1 VVGVTPS
8 HALRIPLAAIAVL
21 AIAAIVVPSA
31 AAEIS
36 GPCNATINGQ
46 NVKGRPTEALSNAIV
61 VANDAVVPVTM
72 SAGSQISH
80 LKIQI
85 EFAGMRW
92 TVRDK
97 ASHGKSWASNV
108 DVGKYAKYGVGLYKV
123 IGSSSGGASCSGTAL
138 VKVKGNP
145 LTTVAGIV
153 GLIAT
158 LMGLGGIGGAVAMT
172 MRAGAIGVGRSI
184 GGLLAGLIA
193 GLGLAVL
200 MQEYGLVYPTPM
212 AAIATVGFAGVFGLG
227 LAVIGKFVGA
237 AHIVAPD

>member
-1 VVGVTPS
+1 MTLS
-8 HALRIPLAAIAVL
+8 HALRIPLAAIAML
-21 AIAAIVVPSA
+21 TIAAVVVPSA

-46 NVKGRPTEALSNAIV
+46 NVKSQGTGAFADPITVQNDAIV
-61 VANDAVVPVTM
+61 PVAM

-85 EFAGMRW
+85 QFAGFSW

-97 ASHGKSWASNV
+97 ASHGNSWSS
-108 DVGKYAKYGVGLYKV
+108 DVKVKNYAKWGVGLYKV
-123 IGSSSGGASCSGTAL
+123 VGSSGGVSCSGSAL

-153 GLIAT
+153 GLVAA
-158 LMGLGGIGGAVAMT
+158 LMGLGGIGAAVAMT
-172 MRAGAIGVGRSI
+172 MRAGALSFGRSL
-184 GGLLAGLIA
+184 GGAVFGLIA

-200 MQEYGLVYPTPM
+200 AQEYSLMYPTLGAAVSSVGLGALFGIGLVFIGKLVGSSV
-212 AAIATVGFAGVFGLG
+212 AIA
-227 LAVIGKFVGA
+227 
-237 AHIVAPD
+237 D

>member
-8 HALRIPLAAIAVL
+8 HALRIPLAAI
-21 AIAAIVVPSA
+21 VVPSA
-31 AAEIS
+31 AAELS

-158 LMGLGGIGGAVAMT
+158 LMGLG
-172 MRAGAIGVGRSI
+172 AGAIGVGRSI

>member
-1 VVGVTPS
+1 MLPV
-8 HALRIPLAAIAVL
+8 
-21 AIAAIVVPSA
+21 AAIVVPSA

-46 NVKGRPTEALSNAIV
+46 NVKDHGTGAFAGAITV
-61 VANDAVVPVTM
+61 ENDAIVPVTM

-85 EFAGMRW
+85 QFAGMSW

-97 ASHGKSWASNV
+97 ASHGKSWSS
-108 DVGKYAKYGVGLYKV
+108 DVKVNNYAKWGVGLYKV
-123 IGSSSGGASCSGTAL
+123 VGSSGGVSCSGSAL

-153 GLIAT
+153 GLVAA
-158 LMGLGGIGGAVAMT
+158 LMGLGGIGAAVAMT
-172 MRAGAIGVGRSI
+172 MRAGALSFGRSL
-184 GGLLAGLIA
+184 GGAVFGLIA

-200 MQEYGLVYPTPM
+200 AQEYSLMYPTLGAAVSSVGLV
-212 AAIATVGFAGVFGLG
+212 ALFGIGLVFIGKLVGSSVAIA
-227 LAVIGKFVGA
+227 
-237 AHIVAPD
+237 D

>member
-1 VVGVTPS
+1 M
-8 HALRIPLAAIAVL
+8 L

-46 NVKGRPTEALSNAIV
+46 NVKNQGTGAFASPITV
-61 VANDAVVPVTM
+61 QNDAVVPVAM
-72 SAGSQISH
+72 SAGGQISQ

-85 EFAGMRW
+85 QFAGMSW

-97 ASHGKSWASNV
+97 ASHGTSWSS
-108 DVGKYAKYGVGLYKV
+108 DVTIKNYAKWGVGLYKV
-123 IGSSSGGASCSGTAL
+123 VGSSGGVSCSGSAL

-153 GLIAT
+153 GLVAA
-158 LMGLGGIGGAVAMT
+158 LMGLGGIGAAVAMT
-172 MRAGAIGVGRSI
+172 MRAGALSFGRSL
-184 GGLLAGLIA
+184 GGAVFGIIA

-200 MQEYGLVYPTPM
+200 AQEYSIMYPTLGAAIGSVGLGGLFGIGLVFIGKLVGSSV
-212 AAIATVGFAGVFGLG
+212 AIA
-227 LAVIGKFVGA
+227 
-237 AHIVAPD
+237 D

>member
-1 VVGVTPS
+1 VTLS

-21 AIAAIVVPSA
+21 TIAAIVIPSA

-46 NVKGRPTEALSNAIV
+46 NVKNQGTGAFADPITVQNDAIV
-61 VANDAVVPVTM
+61 PVAM
-72 SAGSQISH
+72 SASSQISH

-85 EFAGMRW
+85 QFAGFSW

-97 ASHGKSWASNV
+97 ASHGNSWSS
-108 DVGKYAKYGVGLYKV
+108 DVKVKNYAKWGVGLYKV
-123 IGSSSGGASCSGTAL
+123 VGSSGGVSCSGSAL

-153 GLIAT
+153 GLVAA
-158 LMGLGGIGGAVAMT
+158 LMGLGGIGAAVAMT
-172 MRAGAIGVGRSI
+172 MRAGALSFGRSL
-184 GGLLAGLIA
+184 GGAVFGLIA

-200 MQEYGLVYPTPM
+200 AQEYSLMYPTLGAAVSSVGLGALFGIGLVFIGKLVGSSV
-212 AAIATVGFAGVFGLG
+212 AIA
-227 LAVIGKFVGA
+227 
-237 AHIVAPD
+237 D